1 MEFEDDIDALYATY
15 QSLLPMA
22 EADSARL
29 WQKFRLDWNYNS
41 NRIEGNSL
49 TYGETEAL
57 LILGTE
63 PKRIEKDIR
72 EMKAHDMGIEYL
84 VTLADDERAITE
96 TDIRTLNQIILKENY
111 WITSETAEG
120 NISEKEIVPGTYKK
134 MPNHVRLRGG
144 GIHKFAEPNEVPA
157 RMETTVKMMRGY
169 IKKQDRPIAA
179 FLAELHQYF
188 IQTHP
193 FDDGNGRV
201 VRMLLNYVCLKLGW
215 PHIIIKDKNK
225 KEYLASLEQWDKGNK
240 ADLVSIMKSELIWSL
255 KKSIAAARGEDIDDP
270 DDLDKE
276 IDLFVRETS
285 PNYDVVPVTPNLK
298 FKIID
303 DVYILALRLFDEKAQ
318 KFLPRF
324 DQINTPILLKAYGK
338 DILIDE
344 NGNDEK
350 IQQKFEFLRLNN
362 EKERNSFEIIFEI
375 SFWQNAYEFS
385 SEIIRI
391 GGGGQSRKL
400 RESSLRLLTE
410 RIITPRS
417 ILNSKYY
424 DIPTASADMD
434 EFIQVTL
441 KKFLALLKSF
451 PE

>member
-1 MEFEDDIDALYATY
+1 MEFEDDIEALYATY

-84 VTLADDERAITE
+84 LSLAEDERPVGE

-111 WITSETAEG
+111 WIKSETADG
-120 NISEKEIVPGTYKK
+120 NVSEKEIVPGTYKK

-144 GIHKFAEPNEVPA
+144 GIHKFAEPNEVPI
-157 RMETTVKMMRGY
+157 RMAATVKRLRGY
-169 IKKQDRPIAA
+169 LKKQDKPLAA

-215 PHIIIKDKNK
+215 PPIVIKDKNK
-225 KEYLASLEQWDKGNK
+225 KEYLSSLEQWDKGNK
-240 ADLVSIMKSELIWSL
+240 ADLEDIMKAELIWSL
-255 KKSIAAARGEDIDDP
+255 KKSIAAARGEDIEDA

-276 IDLFVRETS
+276 IDLFVRE
-285 PNYDVVPVTPNLK
+285 
-298 FKIID
+298 
-303 DVYILALRLFDEKAQ
+303 A
-318 KFLPRF
+318 
-324 DQINTPILLKAYGK
+324 
-338 DILIDE
+338 
-344 NGNDEK
+344 
-350 IQQKFEFLRLNN
+350 
-362 EKERNSFEIIFEI
+362 ER
-375 SFWQNAYEFS
+375 NAYEFVD
-385 SEIIRI
+385 
-391 GGGGQSRKL
+391 L
-400 RESSLRLLTE
+400 RERKIKNANDSFWALAELLDAAFLKFAPLFEVYKSYPQIVSFMDEDFTQKNTDEDGNYRQILILDKWKGEKSHQVKLKTVCVNEYKKDPVIVSELEFWAEYKKSVRSLMGSDKEEQIDRAFTLNE
-410 RIITPRS
+410 DFSIKIDES
-417 ILNSKYY
+417 IL
-424 DIPTASADMD
+424 
-434 EFIQVTL
+434 
-441 KKFLALLKSF
+441 KKHCDRIMKRVLEEIKLF
-451 PE
+451 

>member
-1 MEFEDDIDALYATY
+1 
-15 QSLLPMA
+15 MA

-84 VTLADDERAITE
+84 LSLAADERPLGEA
-96 TDIRTLNQIILKENY
+96 DIRTLNQIILKENY
-111 WITSETAEG
+111 WIKSETADG
-120 NISEKEIVPGTYKK
+120 NVSEKEIVPGTYKK

-144 GIHKFAEPNEVPA
+144 GIHKFAEPNEVPM
-157 RMETTVKMMRGY
+157 RMATTVKRLRSY
-169 IKKQDRPIAA
+169 LKKQDKPLAE

-225 KEYLASLEQWDKGNK
+225 KEYLASLEQWDKGNT
-240 ADLVSIMKSELIWSL
+240 ADIEAIMKAELIWSL

-276 IDLFVRETS
+276 IDLFLAEIDDQFEAERTEVEQ
-285 PNYDVVPVTPNLK
+285 DNLK
-298 FKIID
+298 MLEVFIKTDHAISSQFEKLQKAFKVFIKEPRQVSHHHEIKLTPEIISQGLSKKYVLD
-303 DVYILALRLFDEKAQ
+303 DWRSPRNDYKVDLEMKLFNLNKRPYIRADLKIWRNGTLSSGDGHLKSESNKLFSDGRFVYDPNGKYLSLFSDGNDFVKKLTKAIFDE
-318 KFLPRF
+318 
-324 DQINTPILLKAYGK
+324 I
-338 DILIDE
+338 
-344 NGNDEK
+344 
-350 IQQKFEFLRLNN
+350 
-362 EKERNSFEIIFEI
+362 
-375 SFWQNAYEFS
+375 
-385 SEIIRI
+385 
-391 GGGGQSRKL
+391 KL
-400 RESSLRLLTE
+400 
-410 RIITPRS
+410 
-417 ILNSKYY
+417 
-424 DIPTASADMD
+424 
-434 EFIQVTL
+434 F
-441 KKFLALLKSF
+441 
-451 PE
+451 